1 MAPRRFQYWW
11 VLRWCITGTKRNSTG
26 FCLPIVFCLMQVVQ
40 MVGTPKKVT
49 EIVNFFVRYLERRV
63 SKIIIMMQ
71 KRVARLNNQDDTLEM
86 GLGNLSKVSIV

>member
-1 MAPRRFQYWW
+1 
-11 VLRWCITGTKRNSTG
+11 
-26 FCLPIVFCLMQVVQ
+26 

-49 EIVNFFVRYLERRV
+49 EIVNFFVRYLERRI
-63 SKIIIMMQ
+63 SKMIIMMQ